1 MTAEDTAMLVE
12 AGLPAEVAEFANG
25 MSALGNPGGTVGQVC
40 PCARAFHARL
50 GPLAAAGATAGFD
63 SGLGS

>member
-12 AGLPAEVAEFANG
+12 AGLPAEVGEFANG

-40 PCARAFHARL
+40 PCVRAFHARL
-50 GPLAAAGATAGFD
+50 GPLDAAGAHPLVSIVF
-63 SGLGS
+63 